1 MENHP
6 IVLEKI
12 FDVPLTKVWNSITN
26 NNEMK
31 KWYFNLGEFKPVIG
45 FKFKF
50 SGGPTPEKQYLH
62 LCEITELIHEKK
74 IIYSWLYSG
83 YEGISYVSFELSS
96 KNNQTLLT
104 LTHTGIETFPK
115 NNSDFAIEN
124 FIKGWNEII
133 STSLKNYLEN

>member
-6 IVLEKI
+6 IVLEKN
-12 FDVPLTKVWNSITN
+12 FDVPITKVWNAITN

-31 KWYFNLGEFKPVIG
+31 KWYFDLEEFKPEIG
-45 FKFKF
+45 IKFQF
-50 SGGPTPEKQYLH
+50 TGGPSPEKQYLH
-62 LCEITELIHEKK
+62 LCEITEIIPEKK
-74 IIYSWLYSG
+74 LAYSWKYDGYS
-83 YEGISYVSFELSS
+83 GISYVNFEFSS
-96 KNNQTLLT
+96 KNNQTRLT

-124 FIKGWNEII
+124 FIKGWNEIL